1 MANQST
7 AAPNGAM
14 WKLPSRRSLLT
25 IALLFAV
32 GLVAWM
38 TVPAPEGMKPA
49 AWHLFIIFVLT
60 IIGLILQPFP
70 LSVMA
75 LAGIGVAIFTK
86 VLTPGQGMSGFGS
99 AVLWMILMAI
109 FISRAIIKSGL
120 GQRIAYFFVAKLGK
134 HALGV
139 AYGLGFTDL
148 VLAPATPSAMARGG
162 AIVLP
167 ILRAVASTYD
177 SEPNSPS
184 ADRIGKYLTLTE
196 AHMNSASSAMFL
208 TAMAANPLMVG
219 FATQFGVTITWGS
232 WFLYALLPGV
242 LSLLLTPLLCYAV
255 SPPQVKH
262 TPEAAANA
270 TAHLKAMGPL
280 STHEKL
286 VVFVILLLLVLW
298 TVGAVF
304 FHVSSVTATVVGL
317 LVLLFSGALD
327 WSDVTGERTAWDTL
341 VWFACLLTMAS
352 FLNTLGFIPW
362 FSKLNAGMVS
372 GLSWPVAFVLL
383 ALIYFYAHYFFASL
397 TSHVAAMYVAF
408 VGTAVAVGVPPT
420 LAVMVFAFLSSYFST
435 ITHYGGAAPTL
446 LFAQGYFPTVEWWKK
461 NFVMSLFNLT
471 IWIGVATAWL
481 KILGAW

>member
-1 MANQST
+1 MTNSSA
-7 AAPNGAM
+7 AAPNGAG
-14 WKLPSRRSLLT
+14 WKLPPKHSLIT
-25 IALLFAV
+25 IVALFVVGCAIWLAV
-32 GLVAWM
+32 P
-38 TVPAPEGMKPA
+38 TPEGLEPE
-49 AWHLFIIFVLT
+49 AWHLFVIFALT
-60 IIGLILQPFP
+60 IVGLILQPFP
-70 LSVMA
+70 LSVIA

-86 VLTPGQGMSGFGS
+86 VLTPGQGTSGFGS

-148 VLAPATPSAMARGG
+148 ILAPATPSAMARGG

-167 ILRAVASTYD
+167 ILRAVSSTYN

-184 ADRIGKYLTLTE
+184 ANRIGKFLTLTE

-219 FATQFGVTITWGS
+219 FATQFGVTITWTS
-232 WFLYALLPGV
+232 WFLYALVPGV
-242 LSLLLTPLLCYAV
+242 ISLLLIPLVCYVV
-255 SPPQVKH
+255 SPPEVKH
-262 TPEAAANA
+262 TPEAAADA
-270 TAHLKAMGPL
+270 KAHLDAMGPL
-280 STHEKL
+280 STHEKI

-304 FHVSSVTATVVGL
+304 LHVSSVTATIVGL
-317 LVLLFSGALD
+317 LVLLFSGALT
-327 WSDVTGERTAWDTL
+327 WSDVTGEKTAWDTL
-341 VWFACLLTMAS
+341 VWFACLLTMAN
-352 FLNTLGFIPW
+352 FLNKLGFIPW
-362 FSKLNAGMVS
+362 FSELNANMVS
-372 GLSWPVAFVLL
+372 GFSWPIAFVLL

-408 VGTAVAVGVPPT
+408 VGTAVTVGVPAT
-420 LAVMVFAFLSSYFST
+420 LAVMVFAFVSSYFST

-461 NFVMSLFNLT
+461 NFVMSLFNLL
-471 IWIGVATAWL
+471 IWVGVATAWL
-481 KILGAW
+481 KFLGAW